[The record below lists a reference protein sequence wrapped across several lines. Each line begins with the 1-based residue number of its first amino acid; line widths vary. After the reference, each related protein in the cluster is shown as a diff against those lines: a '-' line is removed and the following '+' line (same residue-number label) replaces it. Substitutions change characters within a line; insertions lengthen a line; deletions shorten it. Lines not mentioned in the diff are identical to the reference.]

1 MKKILALL
9 LVLASVLSMAS
20 AAFTDQKDIDPIYL
34 QAVNTMV
41 DNGIIAGAGLDVFAE
56 EPSKNPALYTHP
68 RVSVTPHIGGQ
79 TEEAQSRIGQEIV
92 AIMKAFE
99 KE

>member
-1 MKKILALL
+1 MKPTAYLINTARGSLVDEQALVEAL
-9 LVLASVLSMAS
+9 
-20 AAFTDQKDIDPIYL
+20 
-34 QAVNTMV
+34 
-41 DNGIIAGAGLDVFAE
+41 DNGTIAGAGLDVFAE